1 MSRLFDL
8 LKSAGT
14 TRRQLANLK
23 TQLTTLQNSLKD
35 NPDAPKSVTEA
46 VQKLSDDVTNLQ
58 KRLFPPPDTSGGAG
72 PPLPDEPRPLYFDIL
87 ITAIGLDGYTAA
99 PTSDEMLRI
108 DDLAKQL
115 RALIADV
122 NKLIDE
128 GVPKLNKQMSDAGLQ
143 IVNPGKRIPPP

>member
-1 MSRLFDL
+1 M
-8 LKSAGT
+8 KSAGT

-58 KRLFPPPDTSGGAG
+58 KRLFPPPDTGGGAG

-99 PTSDEMLRI
+99 PTADDMLRI

-115 RALIADV
+115 RTLIADV

-128 GVPKLNKQMSDAGLQ
+128 GVPRLNKQMSDAGLQ
-143 IVNPGKRIPPP
+143 IVNPGKKIPPP